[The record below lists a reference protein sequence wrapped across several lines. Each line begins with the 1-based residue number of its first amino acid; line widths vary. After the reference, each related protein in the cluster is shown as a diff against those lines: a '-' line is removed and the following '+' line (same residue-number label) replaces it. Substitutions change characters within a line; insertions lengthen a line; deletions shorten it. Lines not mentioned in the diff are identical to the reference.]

1 MQQIR
6 EHWLHIARC
15 NDARSGLMIKRER
28 EGETRGPFSIL
39 PRFLAS
45 CTDLVCSAKEVEA
58 GAVVDVSVTTLAQ
71 DADEIVQR
79 LTVLDLQQTTR
90 QRII

>member
-1 MQQIR
+1 
-6 EHWLHIARC
+6 
-15 NDARSGLMIKRER
+15 
-28 EGETRGPFSIL
+28 
-39 PRFLAS
+39 
-45 CTDLVCSAKEVEA
+45 
-58 GAVVDVSVTTLAQ
+58 VDVSVTTLAQ

>member
-1 MQQIR
+1 M
-6 EHWLHIARC
+6 
-15 NDARSGLMIKRER
+15 
-28 EGETRGPFSIL
+28 
-39 PRFLAS
+39 
-45 CTDLVCSAKEVEA
+45 
-58 GAVVDVSVTTLAQ
+58 DVSVTTLAQ